1 MYSNMVAQLKT
12 LQAEDLLEDAMALIP
27 KVRRDAGLVPL
38 VTPTSQIV
46 GQQAV
51 LLAMD
56 RRKGN
61 PDYTQT
67 SNQFVSLVKGEYGKT
82 PVPVV
87 PEFRGQ
93 ITGDSTEHP
102 YDTSKYVKPE
112 NPIVADLGGVKLA
125 KNNEEYLLLEL
136 LPAVANK
143 FLRNRRTEEYE
154 QAHAAERAA
163 EEARRAA
170 EEAAKPKMEPITGP
184 VLAAPM
190 GGTVIEIDV
199 KPGDEIKLN
208 QKVLV
213 LSLIHI

>member
-1 MYSNMVAQLKT
+1 MAR
-12 LQAEDLLEDAMALIP
+12 LQHP
-27 KVRRDAGLVPL
+27 WCPN
-38 VTPTSQIV
+38 S
-46 GQQAV
+46 
-51 LLAMD
+51 
-56 RRKGN
+56 
-61 PDYTQT
+61 
-67 SNQFVSLVKGEYGKT
+67 
-82 PVPVV
+82 
-87 PEFRGQ
+87 RGQ

-125 KNNEEYLLLEL
+125 KTMRSICSLSCFPPWQTSSCATAAL
-136 LPAVANK
+136 
-143 FLRNRRTEEYE
+143 EEYE

-213 LSLIHI
+213 YEAMKMENDILAEQAGIVKRILVEPGQVVATGQPMIEFE